1 MSKVGIGILE
11 SALERAKSIRK
22 NRIQDRDFYI
32 NGLKKFN
39 DSVIE
44 SEKEIAEI
52 ESAIEKL
59 KGR

>member
-44 SEKEIAEI
+44 RDSRNRKRNRKII
-52 ESAIEKL
+52 RK